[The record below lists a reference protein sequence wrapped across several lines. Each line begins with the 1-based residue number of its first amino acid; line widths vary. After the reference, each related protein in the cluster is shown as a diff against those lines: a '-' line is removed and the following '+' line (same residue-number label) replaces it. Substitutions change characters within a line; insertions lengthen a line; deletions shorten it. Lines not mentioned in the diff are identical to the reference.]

1 MELVK
6 PELQL
11 VCDFV
16 NTLDR
21 ESGRDE
27 LGDAGGLGLWLR
39 ARGLWGGRPADDDAA
54 AARALREAL
63 RELMRANNGEDVDT
77 AAAAATLDAAARRAG
92 IGVSFAT
99 GSIRLVA
106 PDGGSRP
113 GARRGGRG
121 DGRRLVV
128 PAEGVPL
135 GVLPLGVRRHRA
147 EPFAPVVLDER
158 LRQPG
163 EGAGLPAATRG
174 GECVE
179 AFTSRRR
186 SCRRRSRSASPS
198 ACSRVRRT
206 GARPP
211 RW

>member
-39 ARGLWGGRPADDDAA
+39 ARGLWGGRPGDDDAA
-54 AARALREAL
+54 GARALREAL

-106 PDGGSRP
+106 PDGGVGRVLAAAGAAMADGSWSRLK
-113 GARRGGRG
+113 A
-121 DGRRLVV
+121 
-128 PAEGVPL
+128 
-135 GVLPLGVRRHRA
+135 
-147 EPFAPVVLDER
+147 
-158 LRQPG
+158 
-163 EGAGLPAATRG
+163 
-174 GECVE
+174 C
-179 AFTSRRR
+179 
-186 SCRRRSRSASPS
+186 RSASCRWAFVDTARNRSRQWCSMSVCGNREKARAFRRRHGAAS
-198 ACSRVRRT
+198 A
-206 GARPP
+206 
-211 RW
+211 